1 LLPFDT
7 HPKLLHTKEAFPA
20 CPCTELQYSY
30 MMKRPSQLPVLL
42 LQFYGNTDLLY
53 RLKETELVY
62 KIFMY

>member
-1 LLPFDT
+1 VNARTVGHETRNQP
-7 HPKLLHTKEAFPA
+7 
-20 CPCTELQYSY
+20 Y

-42 LQFYGNTDLLY
+42 LQFYGHPDLLY